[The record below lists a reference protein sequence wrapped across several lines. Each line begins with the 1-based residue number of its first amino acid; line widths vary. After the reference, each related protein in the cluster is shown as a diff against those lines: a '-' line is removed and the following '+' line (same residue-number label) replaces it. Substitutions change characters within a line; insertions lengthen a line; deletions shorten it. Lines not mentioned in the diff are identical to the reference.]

1 MSASGER
8 APTTAVED
16 ERDRMSARIF
26 ELENRLR
33 ETEEELEYYF
43 EFYRKTKKGQ
53 NAGNGSSEQKLG
65 KASAAVS
72 AAREGDDESDASSG
86 TEDDDGSAPDNEDDA
101 GERWITKSDR

>member
-8 APTTAVED
+8 TSTTAVED
-16 ERDRMSARIF
+16 ERDRMSAKIF

-53 NAGNGSSEQKLG
+53 NAGSGSSEQKSR
-65 KASAAVS
+65 KAPAAVLE
-72 AAREGDDESDASSG
+72 ARDDDESGASSG
-86 TEDDDGSAPDNEDDA
+86 TESDHEDNA
-101 GERWITKSDR
+101 GKR